1 MVTAHPVSP
10 LSQVKIETI
19 AALTDFSSGAEMALR
34 CAVEFARA
42 YHAGLVLAHAY
53 NPISAFVTP
62 EAALAYEPL
71 DDMRKAMQDRLLGQ
85 TEASFLQGVN
95 CTTLLSMGE
104 ALNLLEDLKHVELI
118 VVGTS
123 GEAGFVKAAI
133 GSTAERIFRS
143 STIPVLTVGPYCRCT
158 GKGEAT
164 LKTVLYTTDFSPGAE
179 VALPYAVSL
188 ARKNEAQLVLLHV
201 KGDKDVPF
209 TFDRAMASE
218 EPMARLRNL
227 VPGDADL
234 HKSPTCFVGF
244 GIPDAVILDEATSRN
259 ADLIVMGARGTGALT
274 SIVSHFGGGTAYKVA
289 ASAKC
294 PVLTIRK

>member
-1 MVTAHPVSP
+1 MVTAHQISP

-19 AALTDFSSGAEMALR
+19 AVLTDFSSGAEMALR

-62 EAALAYEPL
+62 EAALAYQPL
-71 DDMRKAMQDRLLGQ
+71 DDMRQAMQDRLLGQ

-104 ALNLLEDLKHVELI
+104 ALNLLEDLKHVDLI

-123 GEAGFVKAAI
+123 GEAGLVKAAI

-143 STIPVLTVGPYCRCT
+143 STTPVLTVGPHCRCT

-164 LKTVLYTTDFSPGAE
+164 VKTVLYSTDFSPGADI
-179 VALPYAVSL
+179 ALPYAVSL
-188 ARKNEAQLVLLHV
+188 AKKNDAELILLHV
-201 KGDKDVPF
+201 KDDKDVPF
-209 TFDRAMASE
+209 SFDRAMASE
-218 EPMARLRNL
+218 EPLERLRNL
-227 VPGDADL
+227 IPTGADL
-234 HKSPTCFVGF
+234 HKSPSFFVGF
-244 GIPDAVILDEATSRN
+244 GKPDAIILDEANRRN
-259 ADLIVMGARGTGALT
+259 AELIVMGARGTGALT

-294 PVLTIRK
+294 PVLTIRR

>member
-1 MVTAHPVSP
+1 MVTAHPISP
-10 LSQVKIETI
+10 MSQVKIETI
-19 AALTDFSSGAEMALR
+19 AVLTDFSSGAEMALR

-42 YHAGLVLAHAY
+42 YAAGLVLAHAY
-53 NPISAFVTP
+53 NPISAFVAP
-62 EAALAYEPL
+62 EAALAYQPL
-71 DDMRKAMQDRLLGQ
+71 DDMRQAMQDRLLRQ

-104 ALNLLEDLKHVELI
+104 ALNLLEDLKHVDLI

-123 GEAGFVKAAI
+123 GETGLVKAAI

-143 STIPVLTVGPYCRCT
+143 STTPVLTVGPHCRCT

-164 LKTVLYTTDFSPGAE
+164 VKTVLYSTDFSSGAE
-179 VALPYAVSL
+179 IALPYAVSL
-188 ARKNEAQLVLLHV
+188 AKRNDAELVLLHV
-201 KGDKDVPF
+201 KDDKDVPF
-209 TFDRAMASE
+209 SFDRAMASE
-218 EPMARLRNL
+218 EPLEQLRGL
-227 VPGDADL
+227 VPEDADL
-234 HKSPTCFVGF
+234 PKGPTCFVGF
-244 GIPDAVILDEATSRN
+244 GKPDAVILDEANSRN
-259 ADLIVMGARGTGALT
+259 VDLIVMGARGTGALT

>member
-19 AALTDFSSGAEMALR
+19 AVLTDFSSGAEMALR

>member
-1 MVTAHPVSP
+1 MVTAHRISP

-19 AALTDFSSGAEMALR
+19 AVLTDFSSGAEMALR

-62 EAALAYEPL
+62 EAALAYQPL
-71 DDMRKAMQDRLLGQ
+71 DDMRQAMQDRLLGQ

-104 ALNLLEDLKHVELI
+104 ALNLLEDLKHVDLI

-123 GEAGFVKAAI
+123 GETGLVKAAI

-143 STIPVLTVGPYCRCT
+143 STTPVLTVGPHCRCT

-164 LKTVLYTTDFSPGAE
+164 VKTVLYSTDFSPGADI
-179 VALPYAVSL
+179 ALPYAVSL
-188 ARKNEAQLVLLHV
+188 AKKNDAELVLLHV
-201 KGDKDVPF
+201 KDDKDVPF
-209 TFDRAMASE
+209 SFDRAMASE
-218 EPMARLRNL
+218 EPLERLRGL
-227 VPGDADL
+227 VPEDADL
-234 HKSPTCFVGF
+234 PKGPTCFVGF
-244 GIPDAVILDEATSRN
+244 GKPDAVILDEANSRN

-294 PVLTIRK
+294 PVLTIRT

>member
-1 MVTAHPVSP
+1 MVTAHQISP

-19 AALTDFSSGAEMALR
+19 AVLTDFSSGAEMALR

-62 EAALAYEPL
+62 EAALTYQPL
-71 DDMRKAMQDRLLGQ
+71 DDMRQAMQDRLLGQ

-104 ALNLLEDLKHVELI
+104 ALNLLEDLKHVDLI

-123 GEAGFVKAAI
+123 GEAGLVKAAI

-143 STIPVLTVGPYCRCT
+143 STTPVLTVGPHCRCT
-158 GKGEAT
+158 GKGEAAVR
-164 LKTVLYTTDFSPGAE
+164 TVLYSTDFSPGADI
-179 VALPYAVSL
+179 ALPYAVSL
-188 ARKNEAQLVLLHV
+188 AKKNEAELVLLHV
-201 KGDKDVPF
+201 KDDKDVPF
-209 TFDRAMASE
+209 SFDRAMVSE
-218 EPMARLRNL
+218 EPLERLRGL
-227 VPGDADL
+227 VPEDGDL
-234 HKSPTCFVGF
+234 HRGPTCFVGF
-244 GIPDAVILDEATSRN
+244 GKPDAVILDEANRRN

-274 SIVSHFGGGTAYKVA
+274 SIVSHFGGGTAYRVA
-289 ASAKC
+289 ASARC
-294 PVLTIRK
+294 PVLTIRT